1 MELKLLAF
9 REGKQTIKV
18 VSADTDVFVLLSNF
32 YKHINMNAEILLED
46 FSNDKHIISIRK
58 TVEQNMSIVSSL

>member
-9 REGKQTIKV
+9 QEGKQTIKG

-58 TVEQNMSIVSSL
+58 TVEENMSIVSSL

>member
-18 VSADTDVFVLLSNF
+18 VSADTDVFVLLRNF

-46 FSNDKHIISIRK
+46 FNNDKHIISIRK

>member
-9 REGKQTIKV
+9 REGKQTIKL